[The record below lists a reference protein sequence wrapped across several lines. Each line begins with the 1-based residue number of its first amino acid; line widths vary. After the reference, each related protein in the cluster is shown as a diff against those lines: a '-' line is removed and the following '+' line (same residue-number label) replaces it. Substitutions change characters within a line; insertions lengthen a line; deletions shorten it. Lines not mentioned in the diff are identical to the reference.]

1 MKYVNVTVRVKKI
14 SAEKLEKGIN
24 NGDFQYLTICE
35 TGRRY
40 GSSIFRYVG
49 DDKEEEGLYFDDLVT
64 QE

>member
-14 SAEKLEKGIN
+14 NAKELEKGIN
-24 NGDFQYLTICE
+24 NGDFQFLTICE

-40 GSSIFRYVG
+40 GNSIFRYVG
-49 DDKEEEGLYFDDLVT
+49 DDKEAEGLYFDELVT

>member
-14 SAEKLEKGIN
+14 NDEELEKGIN

-40 GSSIFRYVG
+40 GQSIFRYVG
-49 DDKEEEGLYFDDLVT
+49 DDKEEEGLYFDDLIIA
-64 QE
+64 E